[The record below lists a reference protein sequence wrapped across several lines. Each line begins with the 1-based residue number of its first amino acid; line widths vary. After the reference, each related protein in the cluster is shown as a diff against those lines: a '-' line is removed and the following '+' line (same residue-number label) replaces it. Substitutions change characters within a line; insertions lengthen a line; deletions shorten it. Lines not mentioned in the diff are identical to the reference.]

1 MMHVFVICPFYPVEL
16 NETSKI
22 FISSNMFKSG
32 WNWNLK
38 FGFLRKYDQ
47 KTIFQ
52 TKWIKNMDKLKI
64 YLTWFSSTVWREQFA
79 LEFFTQNIWKE
90 DVTQNIYVIFTSFQF
105 KIIYMNTFGQFCV
118 VSGLVCVALFFYNK
132 TQTFG

>member
-1 MMHVFVICPFYPVEL
+1 M
-16 NETSKI
+16 
-22 FISSNMFKSG
+22 
-32 WNWNLK
+32 
-38 FGFLRKYDQ
+38 D
-47 KTIFQ
+47 
-52 TKWIKNMDKLKI
+52 KNMDKLKI
-64 YLTWFSSTVWREQFA
+64 YLTWFSSTVWRGQFA

-132 TQTFG
+132 TRTFG

>member
-1 MMHVFVICPFYPVEL
+1 MHVFVICPFYPVEL

-64 YLTWFSSTVWREQFA
+64 YLTWFSSTVRREQFA

-132 TQTFG
+132 TRTFG